1 MNLCVHLV
9 LLSGGGVPHGVLS
22 PNSAVVETAW
32 RALEWHS
39 AGRASWGLEPVSA
52 AVRAEP
58 DT

>member
-1 MNLCVHLV
+1 M
-9 LLSGGGVPHGVLS
+9 PHGVLS